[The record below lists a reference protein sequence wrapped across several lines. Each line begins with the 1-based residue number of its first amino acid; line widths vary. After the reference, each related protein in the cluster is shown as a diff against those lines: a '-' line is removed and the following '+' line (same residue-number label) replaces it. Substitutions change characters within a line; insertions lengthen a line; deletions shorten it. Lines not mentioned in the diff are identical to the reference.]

1 MSTQPV
7 QKTQDV
13 RAASQVSSARHEANV
28 LIVDDLPANL
38 LALEAVLGPLG
49 YTLIRA
55 QSGEEALQ
63 RARERDFAVILLDVR
78 MRGLDGLQ
86 TAALI
91 KRSQRNRTTPII
103 FLTADSPSPMITTAA
118 YAQGAAD
125 FLIKPFEPEMLR
137 AKVGVFAE
145 LHRAREEVK
154 RQAELLRVREAE
166 AFALLVG
173 EVGKTLVSAR
183 TLQEMLQVS
192 SEAAVQHIDAA
203 LVRIWT
209 LNEGED
215 ALELAASA
223 GMYTHVDG
231 AHARV
236 EVGQLKI
243 GKIAEE
249 RKPHITNSLQ
259 SDARLSDPE
268 WARREGLVSFV
279 GYPLLVDDRLCGVA
293 ALFAR
298 RELGSDVLEG
308 FGSVCDMLALGISR
322 HRAEQHRKQLYVTQR
337 LRAAQMRE
345 LVEASLAI
353 NTAHGLR
360 DILQV
365 VADRAASLVGAHQ
378 AAASLSGSDKPL
390 RATHLSDHYELF
402 RARDGERDGA
412 AVGLEIEHL
421 AEPVRMTQAELAG
434 DSRYAQAKVTDPP
447 RAPMRGWLAAPLL
460 GRGNIQLGVIQL
472 SDKRDGEDFNDN
484 DERMLAQLAQLG
496 AVAIENTQLTDR
508 MAAIAIDNARLFQ
521 DAQGAIRALERSNA
535 ELDQF
540 AYVASHDLKAPLR
553 GIANLAQWIE
563 EDMEDRLTD
572 SAREQLG
579 LLKNRV
585 QRMEGLINGIL
596 DYSRAGRVRAAPER
610 VDVGRLL
617 VEAIELLGVRSDCVE
632 IGADMPVLVTERVP
646 LQQVLLNLIGN
657 ALKHAKRDDAHVRVQ
672 ARDDGDFCEL
682 AVQDNG
688 PGIAREFH
696 EKIWG
701 IFQTLEPR
709 DVVEGTGIGLSVVKK
724 IVEGKGCRVWVES
737 EPGRGATFRFT
748 WPKVE
753 KGGSS

>member
-7 QKTQDV
+7 QKTPDV
-13 RAASQVSSARHEANV
+13 RGASQLVSSAKHEANV
-28 LIVDDLPANL
+28 LMVDDLPANL

-86 TAALI
+86 TATLI

-154 RQAELLRVREAE
+154 RQAELLRAREAE

-173 EVGKTLVSAR
+173 EVGKALVSAR
-183 TLQEMLQVS
+183 TLREMLQLS

-231 AHARV
+231 AHGRV
-236 EVGQLKI
+236 DVGQLKI
-243 GKIAEE
+243 GKIARE

-259 SDARLSDPE
+259 TDSLGDHE

-322 HRAEQHRKQLYVTQR
+322 HRAEEHRKQLYVTQR
-337 LRAAQMRE
+337 LRAAQMRG
-345 LVEASLAI
+345 LAEASLAI
-353 NTAHGLR
+353 NTANGLR
-360 DILQV
+360 QILQV
-365 VADRAASLVGAHQ
+365 VADRAATLVGAHQ

-421 AEPVRMTQAELAG
+421 AEPVRMTQAELA
-434 DSRYAQAKVTDPP
+434 DDPRYAQAKVMDPP

-460 GRGNIQLGVIQL
+460 GRGNVELGVIQL

-496 AVAIENTQLTDR
+496 AVAIENTQLTER
-508 MAAIAIDNARLFQ
+508 MAAIAMDNARLFQ

-553 GIANLAQWIE
+553 GIANLAQWLE
-563 EDMEDRLTD
+563 EDMDDRLTD
-572 SAREQLG
+572 SARQQLD

-610 VDVGRLL
+610 VDLGQLL
-617 VEAIELLGVRSDCVE
+617 VEVVELLAARSDCVD
-632 IGADMPVLVTERVP
+632 IGEGMPVLVTERVP

-657 ALKHAKRDDAHVRVQ
+657 ALKHAKREDVQVRVH

-696 EKIWG
+696 DRIWG
-701 IFQTLEPR
+701 IFQTLEAR

-724 IVEGKGCRVWVES
+724 IVEGKGGRVWVES
-737 EPGRGATFRFT
+737 EPGKGATFRFT